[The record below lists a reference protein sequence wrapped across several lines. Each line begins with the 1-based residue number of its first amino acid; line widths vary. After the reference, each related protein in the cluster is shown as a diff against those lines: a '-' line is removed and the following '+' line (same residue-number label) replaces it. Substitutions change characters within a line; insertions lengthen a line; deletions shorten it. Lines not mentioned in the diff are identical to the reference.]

1 MGLGSEFTFPLL
13 VTISSSPSRGLM
25 ESYCYDS
32 AVGGRWQAV
41 VFDHGLVAAVEGA
54 SYDPPFTLPAA
65 RRSAAVGSACV
76 LLSIIYSNLKPFRD
90 TLLPARTASG
100 GAPFLKEPL
109 TLHRMF

>member
-54 SYDPPFTLPAA
+54 SYGRPSHSPQPAGWRPPGPHVCFYQSSTVTLNHSEIHYYLPGQPVEGP
-65 RRSAAVGSACV
+65 RS
-76 LLSIIYSNLKPFRD
+76 
-90 TLLPARTASG
+90 
-100 GAPFLKEPL
+100 
-109 TLHRMF
+109 